1 MQLAANSQ
9 CSAFVGF
16 PRTPKKSES
25 ASICK
30 TCVNALLVSAVE
42 ATQHSRKEYVS
53 NATRSQLSMLCF
65 CYQWK
70 QRNTPEKNMSPI
82 QLAAKCQCSAFVTSG
97 SNATLHKRICLQCN
111 WQPTESV
118 DLQSLPQCSAYVGF
132 PRAPRKSESASICST
147 KEYVSNATGS
157 QQTLSIC
164 SPCLNALLMLGFR
177 EPRESLRARRS
188 AILVSM
194 LCLCQ

>member
-1 MQLAANSQ
+1 MSPMQLAANSQ

-53 NATRSQLSMLCF
+53 NATRSQLSVLCF

-97 SNATLHKRICLQCN
+97 SNATLHQTMSPM
-111 WQPTESV
+111 QPAANRV
-118 DLQSLPQCSAYVGF
+118 C
-132 PRAPRKSESASICST
+132 
-147 KEYVSNATGS
+147 
-157 QQTLSIC
+157 
-164 SPCLNALLMLGFR
+164 
-177 EPRESLRARRS
+177 RS
-188 AILVSM
+188 AVLASM
-194 LCLCQ
+194 LCLCWVSESPAKV

>member
-16 PRTPKKSES
+16 PRAPKKSES

-30 TCVNALLVSAVE
+30 TCVNALLVSVVE

-70 QRNTPEKNMSPI
+70 QRNTPPN
-82 QLAAKCQCSAFVTSG
+82 
-97 SNATLHKRICLQCN
+97 N
-111 WQPTESV
+111 
-118 DLQSLPQCSAYVGF
+118 
-132 PRAPRKSESASICST
+132 
-147 KEYVSNATGS
+147 VSNAAGS
-157 QQTLSIC
+157 QQSLSIC

-188 AILVSM
+188 APQKNTSPMQLAANRLCRSAVLASM
-194 LCLCQ
+194 PCLCWVSESPAKV